1 MDLWQE
7 NMVRDKESHW
17 HVKLPEGFLWANK
30 SWVLRLP
37 LKHMDLLLPQLSSLV
52 WTGHHLEESTFT
64 KKFTIRW
71 LVWQAGVP
79 SEFLRCNEYPSSTHF
94 RFFLIISQYFWRASC
109 LLKGTQTYIHSGS
122 KHLVTLLLS
131 GHGAAVMDL
140 CPTMVAPSQPH
151 RSRRTPFCSRKLF
164 LYDAQG
170 QWPLP

>member
-1 MDLWQE
+1 MGNLEQFCRGLFSGTVLKNDLGRLPRGMPASSPPLAEGLFLMHSRISYPSSYALEVEESVIWCSVPKGQISMDLWQE

-71 LVWQAGVP
+71 LV
-79 SEFLRCNEYPSSTHF
+79 
-94 RFFLIISQYFWRASC
+94 
-109 LLKGTQTYIHSGS
+109 
-122 KHLVTLLLS
+122 
-131 GHGAAVMDL
+131 
-140 CPTMVAPSQPH
+140 
-151 RSRRTPFCSRKLF
+151 
-164 LYDAQG
+164 
-170 QWPLP
+170 